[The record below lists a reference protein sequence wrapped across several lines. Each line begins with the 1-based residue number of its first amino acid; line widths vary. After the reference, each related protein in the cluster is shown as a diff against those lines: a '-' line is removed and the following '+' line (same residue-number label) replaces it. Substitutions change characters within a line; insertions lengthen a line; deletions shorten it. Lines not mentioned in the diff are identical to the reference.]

1 MRQGL
6 RWVAL
11 AVNLL
16 FLLYYDLLNDL
27 LLGLGLVRF
36 GDALEIL
43 DLRLSDLSFS
53 GQFYHALIVLCSG
66 L

>member
-1 MRQGL
+1 M

-11 AVNLL
+11 TVHLL
-16 FLLYYDLLNDL
+16 LLLYNDLLNDP

-43 DLRLSDLSFS
+43 YLRLSDLSFS
-53 GQFYHALIVLCSG
+53 RQFYHAHIVLCSG

>member
-1 MRQGL
+1 M

-11 AVNLL
+11 TIYLL
-16 FLLYYDLLNDL
+16 LLLNYDLLNDL
-27 LLGLGLVRF
+27 LFGLGLVRF

-43 DLRLSDLSFS
+43 DLRLSDFSLSR
-53 GQFYHALIVLCSG
+53 QLDHALIVLCDG